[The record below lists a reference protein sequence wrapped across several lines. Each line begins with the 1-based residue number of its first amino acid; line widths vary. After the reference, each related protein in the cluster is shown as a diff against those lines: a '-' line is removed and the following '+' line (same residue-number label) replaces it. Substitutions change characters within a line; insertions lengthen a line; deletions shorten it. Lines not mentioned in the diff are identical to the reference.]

1 MDTEPSTKNH
11 LTDSESNQHWFESLP
26 HGGGGVKFNRYA
38 THKLLPQPKITIY
51 RPLVYGKNNRK
62 ISNLVPSTDSN
73 RLRTRKAECRSR
85 TDYAPKN
92 FSCETAV
99 PAAGRI
105 STTIALILSRP
116 SIMLIDILLT
126 SAGVGSTFKTLLF
139 AYLFE
144 FALAF
149 YHLDSDFFPFIRLV
163 TAILIV
169 IIIFCHCR
177 SAKLILRHFE
187 IMF

>member
-1 MDTEPSTKNH
+1 MRDQ
-11 LTDSESNQHWFESLP
+11 LTALQRISVRLQ
-26 HGGGGVKFNRYA
+26 RYA
-38 THKLLPQPKITIY
+38 NQIVLMSINKHILFVQF
-51 RPLVYGKNNRK
+51 
-62 ISNLVPSTDSN
+62 
-73 RLRTRKAECRSR
+73 TRKTNTKRRYQSTLTALNRDPTKLSKIGFELTTFYRFLASV
-85 TDYAPKN
+85 TTAPID
-92 FSCETAV
+92 
-99 PAAGRI
+99 GRI